1 MKSRANSEKIK
12 PFRLVKYFTFSSL
25 IAVFIGTLVLSLL
38 NIHWARSFQLKKSQ
52 AYALVLMENLNHQ
65 VFLQFIVPVVLKYG
79 KIELSNPEQ
88 FQRMDN
94 VVRSTL
100 HSFHVAMVNIYD
112 MKNKISYSFDPELVG
127 KENLGGALYTRAREG
142 HIGYKLVQQGYK
154 WGIPLG
160 IPKKSLL
167 ITFAPLRAEREFLRI
182 SGPVLGVVEIV
193 QDVTEDYRAI
203 FRYQVTI
210 IITSTLVMSIL
221 LLVLIF
227 VVKRGEAIIEKRSLE
242 RQRLEQKLNRARHL
256 SSLGEM
262 TAGVSHEIR
271 NPLGIIKS
279 SAELL
284 KKKMAVVDP
293 GNPIPDVIVQ
303 EATRLN
309 NIITDFLN
317 FAKPR
322 EPDLAPCCLGD
333 IVARNIG
340 FLAPRFRE
348 QGIVVEQRLDDDL
361 PQIHADANMLYQAFL
376 NILLNAL
383 QAMPDGGTI
392 RIHAEA
398 DDARVRLFFEDTGPG
413 FSEEIG
419 EKIWDPF
426 FTTKEKGTG
435 LGLGIVRNIIEAHG
449 GTIHMEN
456 REQGGARVVVELP
469 LEP

>member
-1 MKSRANSEKIK
+1 MKSRMNSEKIK

-79 KIELSNPEQ
+79 KIELSNAEQ
-88 FQRMDN
+88 FRRMDD

-127 KENLGGALYTRAREG
+127 KENLGGALYNRAREG

-193 QDVTEDYRAI
+193 QDVTDDYRAI

-309 NIITDFLN
+309 DIITDFLN

-322 EPDLAPCCLGD
+322 EPDLAPCRLGD

-340 FLAPRFRE
+340 SLAPRFKE
-348 QGIVVEQRLDDDL
+348 QGIVVEDRIDEGL
-361 PQIHADANMLYQAFL
+361 PEIHADANMLYQAFL

-383 QAMPDGGTI
+383 QAMPEGGTI

-398 DDARVRLFFEDTGPG
+398 DDARVRLFFEDSGPG

-449 GTIHMEN
+449 GSIHMEN
-456 REQGGARVVVELP
+456 RERGGARVVVELP